1 MSKPNEGALQ
11 SGLTQQE
18 VLRSKKIGGS
28 NPFTDITIT
37 TSPLFKNPP
46 DILADD
52 LHGERALT
60 TRINSDL
67 ERTVSTP
74 TVTQYRDENQAAK
87 DRLMSGYFDRDA
99 SGRRVYKTTYGT
111 VPAADQGKG
120 EK

>member
-1 MSKPNEGALQ
+1 MPEEKRNPGALQ

-18 VLRSKKIGGS
+18 VLGSKKVGGS

-67 ERTVSTP
+67 ERTVATP
-74 TVTQYRDENQAAK
+74 SVVEERERIKADR
-87 DRLMSGYFDRDA
+87 DRLMSGYFRN
-99 SGRRVYKTTYGT
+99 
-111 VPAADQGKG
+111 G
-120 EK
+120 ERLGEFSPEPRIPEKEQP